1 MIVGCL
7 GDISF
12 AVFDS
17 HVETIKNMVQNVS
30 ARYTT
35 HQRAGGPALTE
46 FTGTDAQTITF
57 VIELAAYL
65 GVNPTK
71 ERERLQECVLNGT
84 TLPFVLGQCGLWQL
98 SVGYQICKIQDPAH
112 RRFRY
117 TDMDYRK
124 RFFVGISER
133 MR

>member
-12 AVFDS
+12 SVFDS

-46 FTGTDAQTITF
+46 LTGTDAQTITF
-57 VIELAAYL
+57 DIELAAYL

-71 ERERLQECVLNGT
+71 ERARLKECALNGT
-84 TLPFVLGQCGLWQL
+84 TLPFVLGNVVYG
-98 SVGYQICKIQDPAH
+98 S
-112 RRFRY
+112 
-117 TDMDYRK
+117 YRWVIK
-124 RFFVGISER
+124 SAKFKTLHTNAFGTPTW
-133 MR
+133 

>member
-12 AVFDS
+12 SVFDS

-46 FTGTDAQTITF
+46 LQAPM
-57 VIELAAYL
+57 LK
-65 GVNPTK
+65 PS
-71 ERERLQECVLNGT
+71 RLT
-84 TLPFVLGQCGLWQL
+84 
-98 SVGYQICKIQDPAH
+98 
-112 RRFRY
+112 
-117 TDMDYRK
+117 
-124 RFFVGISER
+124 
-133 MR
+133 

>member
-35 HQRAGGPALTE
+35 HQRAEGPALTE

-57 VIELAAYL
+57 DIELAAYL

-84 TLPFVLGQCGLWQL
+84 TLPFVLGNVVKFKTLHTDAFGTPTWITA
-98 SVGYQICKIQDPAH
+98 SVSLLEYQ
-112 RRFRY
+112 R
-117 TDMDYRK
+117 
-124 RFFVGISER
+124 E
-133 MR
+133 

>member
-46 FTGTDAQTITF
+46 S
-57 VIELAAYL
+57 
-65 GVNPTK
+65 
-71 ERERLQECVLNGT
+71 R
-84 TLPFVLGQCGLWQL
+84 QCGLWQL

>member
-57 VIELAAYL
+57 DIELAAYL

-84 TLPFVLGQCGLWQL
+84 TLPFVLGNVVYGSYRWVIK
-98 SVGYQICKIQDPAH
+98 SVKFKTLHTDAFGAPTWITASVSLLEYQ
-112 RRFRY
+112 R
-117 TDMDYRK
+117 
-124 RFFVGISER
+124 E
-133 MR
+133 

>member
-12 AVFDS
+12 SVFDS

-46 FTGTDAQTITF
+46 LTGTDAQTI
-57 VIELAAYL
+57 IL
-65 GVNPTK
+65 
-71 ERERLQECVLNGT
+71 
-84 TLPFVLGQCGLWQL
+84 TLL
-98 SVGYQICKIQDPAH
+98 SLYV
-112 RRFRY
+112 FL
-117 TDMDYRK
+117 T
-124 RFFVGISER
+124 
-133 MR
+133 

>member
-1 MIVGCL
+1 MIV
-7 GDISF
+7 SF

-57 VIELAAYL
+57 DIELAAYL

-71 ERERLQECVLNGT
+71 ERERLQECVLSGT
-84 TLPFVLGQCGLWQL
+84 TLPFSYRWVIK
-98 SVGYQICKIQDPAH
+98 SVKFKTLHTDAFGTPTWITASVSLLEYQ
-112 RRFRY
+112 R
-117 TDMDYRK
+117 
-124 RFFVGISER
+124 E
-133 MR
+133 

>member
-46 FTGTDAQTITF
+46 FTVLKQ
-57 VIELAAYL
+57 L
-65 GVNPTK
+65 
-71 ERERLQECVLNGT
+71 RLTLNWPHT
-84 TLPFVLGQCGLWQL
+84 
-98 SVGYQICKIQDPAH
+98 SA
-112 RRFRY
+112 
-117 TDMDYRK
+117 
-124 RFFVGISER
+124 
-133 MR
+133 

>member
-35 HQRAGGPALTE
+35 HQRAGGPA
-46 FTGTDAQTITF
+46 
-57 VIELAAYL
+57 AYL

-84 TLPFVLGQCGLWQL
+84 TLPFVLGNVVYGSYRWVIK
-98 SVGYQICKIQDPAH
+98 SVKFKTLHTDAFGTPTWITASVSLLEYQ
-112 RRFRY
+112 R
-117 TDMDYRK
+117 
-124 RFFVGISER
+124 E
-133 MR
+133 

>member
-1 MIVGCL
+1 MSVA
-7 GDISF
+7 SETSVF

-57 VIELAAYL
+57 DIELAAYL

-71 ERERLQECVLNGT
+71 ERERLQECVLM
-84 TLPFVLGQCGLWQL
+84 GQRCRSFSAMWSMAAIGWVINL
-98 SVGYQICKIQDPAH
+98 
-112 RRFRY
+112 
-117 TDMDYRK
+117 
-124 RFFVGISER
+124 
-133 MR
+133 

>member
-57 VIELAAYL
+57 DIELAAYL
-65 GVNPTK
+65 G
-71 ERERLQECVLNGT
+71 
-84 TLPFVLGQCGLWQL
+84 
-98 SVGYQICKIQDPAH
+98 VGYQICKIQDPAH

>member
-12 AVFDS
+12 SVFDS

-46 FTGTDAQTITF
+46 LTGTDAQTITF
-57 VIELAAYL
+57 DIELAAYL

-71 ERERLQECVLNGT
+71 ERERLKECVLNGT
-84 TLPFVLGQCGLWQL
+84 TLPFVLGNVVYG
-98 SVGYQICKIQDPAH
+98 S
-112 RRFRY
+112 
-117 TDMDYRK
+117 YRWVIK
-124 RFFVGISER
+124 SAKFKTLHTNA
-133 MR
+133 

>member
-57 VIELAAYL
+57 DIELAAYL
-65 GVNPTK
+65 GVNPK
-71 ERERLQECVLNGT
+71 SGNDCKNASSM
-84 TLPFVLGQCGLWQL
+84 GQRCRSFSAMWSMAAIGGLSNL
-98 SVGYQICKIQDPAH
+98 
-112 RRFRY
+112 
-117 TDMDYRK
+117 
-124 RFFVGISER
+124 
-133 MR
+133 